1 MRDAP
6 PSATTRRSVGEW
18 VNDTFGVDDPWV
30 RPRPEIERR
39 DVVLALVVA
48 LVGLVSLELV
58 RSFGSLDEYTNA
70 SPWIQRLAVL
80 TGALILI
87 GRRRW
92 PLIIALVMA
101 GHMILVGVTMPLVMG
116 QFTLQAA
123 YFIAFLSAVAW
134 AQDRRAMVA
143 VVGIIVVVM
152 FAWIALQFAVGNS
165 LDQQMLAEED
175 FTPTGPIPPLVALV
189 LLTTIINAVYFGG
202 AIAWGR
208 MLWRDARQ
216 RDLLQRQADM
226 IADQAEDLRDQAITE
241 ERLRI
246 ARELHDVVAH
256 HVSVI
261 GVQAAAA
268 GRVLDRNPVAATRAL
283 STIESSS
290 REAVTSMRGLLGT
303 LRGIESVGGEGH
315 SREPE
320 PSLDQLPAL
329 AAGFE
334 TPSRT
339 VAYEIVES
347 EPGALARISSPVAH
361 SIYRTAQEALTNI
374 ERHSTASRV
383 TITVRVETA
392 TSRYAEIEILDNGRP
407 LGSASL
413 GSGLGQLG
421 IRERAASHR
430 AAVDIGPRTGGG
442 YRVRVRYPVA
452 AGQDLVA

>member
-6 PSATTRRSVGEW
+6 PAPARRSLGQW

-30 RPRPEIERR
+30 RPRPSIERR

-58 RSFGSLDEYTNA
+58 RSFGSLDEHTDA

-80 TGALILI
+80 SGALILV

-92 PLIIALVMA
+92 PLIVALVMA
-101 GHMILVGVTMPLVMG
+101 GHMIVVGVTMPLVMS
-116 QFTLQAA
+116 QFTLQGV
-123 YFIAFLSAVAW
+123 YFIAFLTAVAW

-143 VVGIIVVVM
+143 VVGIIVIVM

-165 LDQQMLAEED
+165 IDQQMLEEED
-175 FTPTGPIPPLVALV
+175 FTPTGPIPPMVALV
-189 LLTTIINAVYFGG
+189 LLTTIVNAVYFGG

-208 MLWRDARQ
+208 MLWRDARL
-216 RDLLQRQADM
+216 RDLLQHQADT
-226 IADQAEDLRDQAITE
+226 ISEQAEDLRDQAITE

-268 GRVLDRNPVAATRAL
+268 RRVLDRNPAAATQAL
-283 STIESSS
+283 GTIESSS

-303 LRGIESVGGEGH
+303 LRGIESIATESG

-320 PSLDQLPAL
+320 PSIDQLASL

-334 TPSRT
+334 TPTRA
-339 VAYEIVES
+339 VAYSLVES
-347 EPGALARISSPVAH
+347 EAGAVTTVPAPVAH
-361 SIYRTAQEALTNI
+361 SIYRTAQEALTNV
-374 ERHSTASRV
+374 EKHSSASRV
-383 TITVRVETA
+383 TITVRIETSP
-392 TSRYAEIEILDNGRP
+392 SRYAKVEIVDNGRP
-407 LGSASL
+407 RGTESL

-430 AAVDIGPRTGGG
+430 AAVDIGPRAGGG
-442 YRVRVRYPVA
+442 YRVRVRYPLGESKERVA
-452 AGQDLVA
+452 